1 MPERYERPY
10 WDAPRERYDQRTATS
25 PVSPYT
31 RSREPSGG
39 WRDPNIMATR
49 IFEPSASWKHN
60 NGMNGG
66 GGSNGFMPTITVAG
80 GLGLHNLYM
89 TTDIIDLVT
98 TKRLMHAT
106 DIPRIVQIMIKT
118 LQAIV
123 ATLILARPVAHKGTY
138 EGASLEGD
146 HTHAPP
152 TIIGRIRDHGPEI
165 FRAAANLAL
174 AHAPVLAGIHEG
186 VLGLSRVY
194 DLAAARQ
201 RSSFANRYTDS
212 EASTPAQRHSPPF
225 TQTRN
230 GTKNNTH
237 VTGTSVN
244 VGKRQPQASS
254 HLNPHH
260 PALLSRSPSHS
271 SIASSRETSVKP
283 TEHSADNAD
292 TSSAPVTVDVKQSH
306 SPVELASQC
315 PPQTDGTAILP
326 QDLKV
331 AGPCPATETP
341 PTAVKE
347 EKPSERDFI
356 EEVEMQDVMPDK
368 ASDPVA
374 VDIPVAQDTLPQA
387 QDASAND
394 SDNDIEIIEKGE
406 SSQNTAD
413 AGSIGAERRDSPNI
427 IAQPSLVATKVVPDF
442 GPEDIPNMADA
453 TTVREALRVVVMTRL
468 LADRQTRAERVE
480 PILATNLQL
489 PRYPHEKVTSERPMP
504 EVLIKEVMHPAGARA
519 QSRDEM
525 YRSMHDSL
533 VEKFE
538 ARQTALKDKVQRLRE
553 EYLSL
558 HEKWVDHCARLDEQA
573 RMKQGANASDT
584 PILPS
589 VLPPATGRTT
599 RRSAATMGDAVR
611 SDFEMEQIIAS
622 IGYDEATDPN
632 QLCVRNLAI
641 IPDMISV
648 THGQVDYVFD
658 DNNLRVDNPAEYY
671 APDTGIHDWTEEEK
685 QVFLD
690 KFAAQPKQFGAI
702 AKALPNKTAA
712 QCVDFYYLHKKVNID
727 FRNVVAMN
735 APGKKG
741 KRRTGKRKGNSLMA
755 DIRKH
760 DAEVGPSTRGKG
772 RRTAAAT
779 VASLKSR
786 EGRRVGEDTPT
797 TATPTPEP
805 ESRPRRRRAAASA
818 ISSKPSSLAIVTNE
832 QEEEG
837 TEDPESISRPTKRAK
852 RTRKVKSAAIVD
864 DGSEGEGKSAEPES
878 HTRRRNIAVWTD
890 DDKELFVKLLGQ
902 HGDDFKRISASM
914 PNKTTAQVH
923 NFYRNNI
930 DKLGLR
936 EIARNAPRTS
946 PEPSQP
952 RESPPMASL
961 PPDDEDSAARDVQSA
976 ATSVSVTPVPTDST
990 AGQTVPI
997 HRRDLSTM
1005 FPYNNYTTPYG
1016 ASTTVPMSVYST
1028 APKGYN
1034 PGYGAVA
1041 YGSYGASAP
1050 PGVYPNGAYASTRS
1064 AYYPYPYSYTVPAGP
1079 YSSATTNGTPPV
1091 ASPTTAPPNPY
1102 TDPRYYPYPP
1112 SS

>member
-1 MPERYERPY
+1 
-10 WDAPRERYDQRTATS
+10 
-25 PVSPYT
+25 
-31 RSREPSGG
+31 
-39 WRDPNIMATR
+39 MATR
-49 IFEPSASWKHN
+49 IFEPSDSWKHHN
-60 NGMNGG
+60 AMSGG
-66 GGSNGFMPTITVAG
+66 GGSKSVSYISHPNGFMPMITVAE
-80 GLGLHNLYM
+80 GLGLHNLYTT
-89 TTDIIDLVT
+89 TTDIIDQILT
-98 TKRLMHAT
+98 MKRLMHAI
-106 DIPRIVQIMIKT
+106 DIPRIVRITIRT
-118 LQAIV
+118 LQVVI
-123 ATLILARPVAHKGTY
+123 ATLFRARLFAHKGSA
-138 EGASLEGD
+138 EGASLEEG

-152 TIIGRIRDHGPEI
+152 TVIGRIRDHSPET
-165 FRAAANLAL
+165 AAAHL
-174 AHAPVLAGIHEG
+174 AHAHAPSLVGIHED

-194 DLAAARQ
+194 HLAAARQ
-201 RSSFANRYTDS
+201 KSSLGNRYTDS
-212 EASTPAQRHSPPF
+212 EASTPAQRHSPPLP
-225 TQTRN
+225 QTRN
-230 GTKNNTH
+230 GTKSTTRVN
-237 VTGTSVN
+237 GASVN
-244 VGKRQPQASS
+244 TGKRQPQPSS
-254 HLNPHH
+254 HLNPYH

-283 TEHSADNAD
+283 TERSADIGD
-292 TSSAPVTVDVKQSH
+292 TSGAPVAVDVKQSH
-306 SPVELASQC
+306 SPVEPANQC

-331 AGPCPATETP
+331 AGPCPATEAP
-341 PTAVKE
+341 SIAVKE

-356 EEVEMQDVMPDK
+356 EEVEMQDVMPEK
-368 ASDPVA
+368 ASDSA
-374 VDIPVAQDTLPQA
+374 DDIPAAQVTLPQA
-387 QDASAND
+387 QDTSADD
-394 SDNDIEIIEKGE
+394 SDNDIEIIENGT
-406 SSQNTAD
+406 SLQNAVDT
-413 AGSIGAERRDSPNI
+413 GSIGAERGDSPNI
-427 IAQPSLVATKVVPDF
+427 VTPPSQGATKIVPDF

-489 PRYPHEKVTSERPMP
+489 PRYPHEKVTSERPTP
-504 EVLIKEVMHPAGARA
+504 EVLIKEMMHPAGPRA
-519 QSRDEM
+519 QTRDEM
-525 YRSMHDSL
+525 YRFMHDSL

-573 RMKQGANASDT
+573 RSKQGGNASET

-632 QLCVRNLAI
+632 QLCVRNLAV

-648 THGQVDYVFD
+648 TRGQVDYVFD

-772 RRTAAAT
+772 KRTAAAT

-786 EGRRVGEDTPT
+786 EGRKVTEDTPT

-818 ISSKPSSLAIVTNE
+818 ISSKPSSSLAIVTNDP
-832 QEEEG
+832 EEEG

-864 DGSEGEGKSAEPES
+864 DGSEGEGKSAEPEPS
-878 HTRRRNIAVWTD
+878 NRRRNIAVWSD

-902 HGDDFKRISASM
+902 HGDNFKRISASM
-914 PNKTTAQVH
+914 PNKTQAQVH

-936 EIARNAPRTS
+936 EIAKNAPRTS

-961 PPDDEDSAARDVQSA
+961 PLDGEDSAARDVQSA
-976 ATSVSVTPVPTDST
+976 ATSVSATPVPTDPT

-997 HRRDLSTM
+997 PRRDLSTM
-1005 FPYNNYTTPYG
+1005 LPYNSYTTPYG
-1016 ASTTVPMSVYST
+1016 ASTTVPMSVYS
-1028 APKGYN
+1028 AASKGYTS
-1034 PGYGAVA
+1034 GYGAVA
-1041 YGSYGASAP
+1041 YGSYGPSAP

-1079 YSSATTNGTPPV
+1079 YGSATTNGTPPV

>member
-1 MPERYERPY
+1 MMTSGYGASAQNIPTGPRSRANSTQQPYSYDRPPPINRRSNSPTPGRRHSVYDPYNSYRPEGYWYQEPYNNCGPTQSPGMPERYERPY
-10 WDAPRERYDQRTATS
+10 WDAPRERYDQRNATS

-31 RSREPSGG
+31 RSREPSGS

-49 IFEPSASWKHN
+49 IFEPSDSWKHN
-60 NGMNGG
+60 NAMSGG
-66 GGSNGFMPTITVAG
+66 GGSNSPQRF
-80 GLGLHNLYM
+80 
-89 TTDIIDLVT
+89 
-98 TKRLMHAT
+98 HAN
-106 DIPRIVQIMIKT
+106 DNRGRGSWSSQPVYDDDRHY
-118 LQAIV
+118 
-123 ATLILARPVAHKGTY
+123 RPNSY
-138 EGASLEGD
+138 NEE
-146 HTHAPP
+146 
-152 TIIGRIRDHGPEI
+152 
-165 FRAAANLAL
+165 
-174 AHAPVLAGIHEG
+174 AHARNRYPSYRPDYDQNSASRHRDSFSRSPVRTQRISRRSQSRGRSHSRSTHRYRSHSRSQSRNRSSPSCSRSRS
-186 VLGLSRVY
+186 LSRGY
-194 DLAAARQ
+194 SRRRSRSLSRLPSRSSSRSYSPSRSKSSRSRSRSRSRGRQQ
-201 RSSFANRYTDS
+201 RSSLGNRYTDS
-212 EASTPAQRHSPPF
+212 EASTPAQRHSPPLP
-225 TQTRN
+225 QTRN
-230 GTKNNTH
+230 GTKSTTRVN
-237 VTGTSVN
+237 GASVN
-244 VGKRQPQASS
+244 TGKRQPQPSS
-254 HLNPHH
+254 HLNPYH

-283 TEHSADNAD
+283 TERSADIGD
-292 TSSAPVTVDVKQSH
+292 TSSAPVAVDVKQSH
-306 SPVELASQC
+306 SPVEPANQC

-331 AGPCPATETP
+331 AGPCPATEAP
-341 PTAVKE
+341 SIAVKE

-356 EEVEMQDVMPDK
+356 EEVEMQDVMPEK
-368 ASDPVA
+368 ASDSA
-374 VDIPVAQDTLPQA
+374 DDIPAAQVTLPQA
-387 QDASAND
+387 QNTSADD
-394 SDNDIEIIEKGE
+394 SDNDIEIIENGT
-406 SSQNTAD
+406 SLQNAVDT
-413 AGSIGAERRDSPNI
+413 GSIGAERGDSPNI
-427 IAQPSLVATKVVPDF
+427 VTPPSQGATKIVPDF

-489 PRYPHEKVTSERPMP
+489 PRYPHEKVTSERPTP
-504 EVLIKEVMHPAGARA
+504 EVLIKEMMHPAGPRA
-519 QSRDEM
+519 QTRDEM
-525 YRSMHDSL
+525 YRFMHDSL
-533 VEKFE
+533 VEKFQ

-573 RMKQGANASDT
+573 RSKQGGNASET

-632 QLCVRNLAI
+632 QLCVRNLAV

-648 THGQVDYVFD
+648 TRGQVDYVFD

-772 RRTAAAT
+772 KRTAAAT

-786 EGRRVGEDTPT
+786 EGRKVTEDTPT

-818 ISSKPSSLAIVTNE
+818 ISSKPSSSLAIVTNDP
-832 QEEEG
+832 EEEG

-864 DGSEGEGKSAEPES
+864 DGSEGEGKSAEPEPS
-878 HTRRRNIAVWTD
+878 NRRRNIAVWSD
-890 DDKELFVKLLGQ
+890 DDKGMRHRCSLHFVFMSRDRTFRQ
-902 HGDDFKRISASM
+902 ASG
-914 PNKTTAQVH
+914 PTRRQFQTHIRLDAEQN
-923 NFYRNNI
+923 
-930 DKLGLR
+930 
-936 EIARNAPRTS
+936 TS
-946 PEPSQP
+946 PGSQFLQ
-952 RESPPMASL
+952 E
-961 PPDDEDSAARDVQSA
+961 
-976 ATSVSVTPVPTDST
+976 
-990 AGQTVPI
+990 
-997 HRRDLSTM
+997 
-1005 FPYNNYTTPYG
+1005 
-1016 ASTTVPMSVYST
+1016 
-1028 APKGYN
+1028 
-1034 PGYGAVA
+1034 
-1041 YGSYGASAP
+1041 
-1050 PGVYPNGAYASTRS
+1050 
-1064 AYYPYPYSYTVPAGP
+1064 
-1079 YSSATTNGTPPV
+1079 
-1091 ASPTTAPPNPY
+1091 
-1102 TDPRYYPYPP
+1102 
-1112 SS
+1112 